1 MKEEE
6 IVEYVEAC
14 IEKVALEYGNFPDSF
29 DSEGDLRAYLYH
41 LIAKNTFF
49 TDLFDYEGEDETFKT
64 KYLHA
69 EYPTFSKIKQF
80 TGHFD
85 LTMLNPDQSNQENDN
100 LICIEL
106 KRRRFSSLK
115 SIEAIRK
122 DIQKLSNKQN
132 DIKYK
137 YLLLFRTNILF
148 NQEDKD
154 EISALKRNSDIKIYL
169 VDTKGYDVI

>member
-1 MKEEE
+1 MK
-6 IVEYVEAC
+6 
-14 IEKVALEYGNFPDSF
+14 
-29 DSEGDLRAYLYH
+29 
-41 LIAKNTFF
+41 T
-49 TDLFDYEGEDETFKT
+49 
-64 KYLHA
+64 
-69 EYPTFSKIKQF
+69 Q
-80 TGHFD
+80 
-85 LTMLNPDQSNQENDN
+85 
-100 LICIEL
+100 
-106 KRRRFSSLK
+106 
-115 SIEAIRK
+115 